1 MECYIPLDNSIPSD
15 NVLSNKESHK
25 LRKFVIFDED
35 LKIILHVENSK
46 AVRPHQFSVWI
57 NDAKVYQS
65 PLIDSFNPV
74 DKDDSIWELKA
85 DICAHNLFRSSVV
98 MNNGYNNQIKF
109 CVEYADGIIQREEDL
124 QVNGE
129 TNASEEE
136 GEFLTAFEPVS
147 SWDTSSTKSTVRETK
162 PDSPKEEGKIQSMTL
177 KYPIFSLLNV
187 RLRNSLLKS
196 RHFIIS
202 SLDFQTSKASVQFG
216 KQFLSSAN
224 STKPFQMDFE
234 EVLYEL
240 VDRGSHFGLDP
251 ICPFS
256 VPFRAAA
263 YDSFSLSY
271 KLPLIPGSSTNTTP
285 HRVKITLKYRL
296 IIDDMPQRLPI
307 ITTWETDVT
316 LKRPIGNSA
325 ISQASSAI
333 STPRLYGISPRMSM
347 LGSTTSFVNN
357 KLNNVKFKFINSKIT
372 VTKGEKFTMRLQIIN
387 SSSSSLDMV
396 VYYNNKISPPNYSS
410 SSLPLE
416 KQYQLYKRYR
426 KITEGIILLSN
437 DYKVPIIGSNETY
450 FVDLDFIGIMSGYY
464 STLSGLKIV
473 DLETNEL
480 IEIGL
485 GASVLVQ

>member
-15 NVLSNKESHK
+15 NVQSNKESHK
-25 LRKFVIFDED
+25 LRKFIIFDEE
-35 LKIILHVENSK
+35 LKIILHIENRK
-46 AVRPHQFSVWI
+46 AVRPHQFAVWI

-65 PLIDSFNPV
+65 RLMDSFNPV
-74 DKDDSIWELKA
+74 DKEHSIWELKA

-109 CVEYADGIIQREEDL
+109 YIEYADCIIQHEEDQ

-129 TNASEEE
+129 TDASEEE
-136 GEFLTAFEPVS
+136 ADFLTSFEPVS
-147 SWDTSSTKSTVRETK
+147 SWETSITESTVRESK
-162 PDSPKEEGKIQSMTL
+162 PDTPKEEAKIESITL
-177 KYPIFSLLNV
+177 KYPIFSILNV

-202 SLDFQTSKASVQFG
+202 SLDFQTSKASDQFG
-216 KQFLSSAN
+216 KKFLSSAN
-224 STKPFQMDFE
+224 NTKPFQMEFE

-256 VPFRAAA
+256 VPFRAVA
-263 YDSFSLSY
+263 YDSFSFSY
-271 KLPLIPGSSTNTTP
+271 KLPLIPGSSTNITP

-296 IIDDMPQRLPI
+296 LIDNIPVKLPI

-316 LKRPIGNSA
+316 LKRPIGNST

-396 VYYNNKISPPNYSS
+396 VYYNNKISPPNYST

-426 KITEGIILLSN
+426 KIMEGIILLSN